1 MRCKCTGVK
10 HLRTFEVGFDI
21 LMTSII
27 QHTFIY
33 PIKSLAGIACD
44 SLVLTDRGARGDRR
58 WMLVD
63 NDGRFISQRE
73 WPKLCLMRMLLANDG
88 FESIEPN
95 GERQLIPFAI
105 ESGTTR
111 DVTIWSDVAFS
122 IEAPQQVNQFF
133 SRALDMPCSLVYM
146 PDDSHRYADST
157 YAGDSQL
164 TSFSDAFPLLL
175 IGSASLLELNRRL
188 KTAGHGEI
196 GWDRFRPNIV
206 VATHEP
212 HVEDSWAEFRMGEAE
227 AKGVKLCSR
236 CVMTTVDQTTGLAGK
251 EPLKTLAQY
260 RSMKNKIMF
269 GQNVIAQQGTI
280 RIGDA
285 VSVKRVALPSNA
297 EF

>member
-1 MRCKCTGVK
+1 
-10 HLRTFEVGFDI
+10 
-21 LMTSII
+21 MTSII

-33 PIKSLAGIACD
+33 PVKSLAGIACD

-63 NDGRFISQRE
+63 NGGRFISQRE
-73 WPKLCLMRMLLANDG
+73 WPKLCLMRMLMADDG
-88 FESIEPN
+88 FEIVAPN
-95 GERQLIPFAI
+95 GESLLVPFAI

-111 DVTIWSDVAFS
+111 EVSIWSDIAS
-122 IEAPQQVNQFF
+122 AIESPLQINQFF
-133 SRALDMPCSLVYM
+133 SRALDMSCSLVYM
-146 PDDSHRYADST
+146 PEDSHRYVDST
-157 YAGDSQL
+157 YAGDGQL

-175 IGSASLLELNRRL
+175 IGSSSLLELNRRL
-188 KTAGHGEI
+188 KMAGQLEI

-206 VATHEP
+206 VATDEP

-227 AKGVKLCSR
+227 AIGVKLCSR
-236 CVMTTVDQTTGLAGK
+236 CVMTTVDQTSGMTGK

-280 RIGDA
+280 RVGDT
-285 VSVKRVALPSNA
+285 VSVKRIAFPLNA

>member
-1 MRCKCTGVK
+1 
-10 HLRTFEVGFDI
+10 
-21 LMTSII
+21 MTSTI

-63 NDGRFISQRE
+63 NGGRFISQRE
-73 WPKLCLMRMLLANDG
+73 WPKLCLMRMLMADDG
-88 FESIEPN
+88 FEIVAPN
-95 GERQLIPFAI
+95 GESLLVPFAI

-111 DVTIWSDVAFS
+111 EVSIWSDIAS
-122 IEAPQQVNQFF
+122 AIESPLQINQFF
-133 SRALDMPCSLVYM
+133 SRALDMSCSLVYM
-146 PDDSHRYADST
+146 PEDSHRYVDST
-157 YAGDSQL
+157 YAGDGQL

-175 IGSASLLELNRRL
+175 IGSSSLLELNRRL
-188 KTAGHGEI
+188 KMAGQLEI

-206 VATHEP
+206 VATDEP

-227 AKGVKLCSR
+227 AIGVKLCSR
-236 CVMTTVDQTTGLAGK
+236 CVMTTVDQTSGMTGK

-280 RIGDA
+280 RVGDT
-285 VSVKRVALPSNA
+285 VSVKRIAFPLNA

>member
-1 MRCKCTGVK
+1 
-10 HLRTFEVGFDI
+10 
-21 LMTSII
+21 MTSII

-33 PIKSLAGIACD
+33 PVKSLAGIACD
-44 SLVLTDRGARGDRR
+44 SLVLTDRGAKGDRR

-63 NDGRFISQRE
+63 NGGRFISQRE
-73 WPKLCLMRMLLANDG
+73 WPKLCLMRMLMADDG
-88 FESIEPN
+88 FEIVAPN
-95 GERQLIPFAI
+95 GESLLVPFAI

-111 DVTIWSDVAFS
+111 EVSIWSDIAS
-122 IEAPQQVNQFF
+122 AIESPLQINQFF
-133 SRALDMPCSLVYM
+133 SRALDMSCSLVYM
-146 PDDSHRYADST
+146 PEDSHRYVDST
-157 YAGDSQL
+157 YAGDGQL

-175 IGSASLLELNRRL
+175 IGSSSLLELNRRL
-188 KTAGHGEI
+188 KMAGQLEI

-206 VATHEP
+206 VATDEP

-227 AKGVKLCSR
+227 AIGVKLCSR
-236 CVMTTVDQTTGLAGK
+236 CVMTTVDQTSGMTGK

-280 RIGDA
+280 RVGDT
-285 VSVKRVALPSNA
+285 VSVKRIAFPLNA

>member
-1 MRCKCTGVK
+1 
-10 HLRTFEVGFDI
+10 
-21 LMTSII
+21 MTSII

-33 PIKSLAGIACD
+33 PVKSLAGIACD

-63 NDGRFISQRE
+63 NGGRFISQRE
-73 WPKLCLMRMLLANDG
+73 WPKLCLMRMLMADDG
-88 FESIEPN
+88 FEIVAPN
-95 GERQLIPFAI
+95 GESLLVPFAI

-111 DVTIWSDVAFS
+111 EVSIWSDIAS
-122 IEAPQQVNQFF
+122 AIESPLQINQFF
-133 SRALDMPCSLVYM
+133 SRALDMSCSLVYM
-146 PDDSHRYADST
+146 PEDSHRYVDST
-157 YAGDSQL
+157 YAGDGHL

-175 IGSASLLELNRRL
+175 IGSSSLLELNRRL
-188 KTAGHGEI
+188 KMAGQLEI

-206 VATHEP
+206 VATDEP
-212 HVEDSWAEFRMGEAE
+212 HVEDSWAEFLMGDVEAN
-227 AKGVKLCSR
+227 GVKLCSR

-280 RIGDA
+280 RVGDT
-285 VSVKRVALPSNA
+285 VSVKRIAFPLNA

>member
-1 MRCKCTGVK
+1 
-10 HLRTFEVGFDI
+10 
-21 LMTSII
+21 MTSII

-44 SLVLTDRGARGDRR
+44 SLVLTDRGAKGDRR

-63 NDGRFISQRE
+63 NGGRFISQRE
-73 WPKLCLMRMLLANDG
+73 WPKLCLMRMLMADDG
-88 FESIEPN
+88 FEIVAPN
-95 GERQLIPFAI
+95 GESLLVPFAI

-111 DVTIWSDVAFS
+111 EVSIWSDIAS
-122 IEAPQQVNQFF
+122 AIESPLQINQFF
-133 SRALDMPCSLVYM
+133 SRALDMSCSLVYM
-146 PDDSHRYADST
+146 PEDSHRYVDST
-157 YAGDSQL
+157 YAGDGQL

-175 IGSASLLELNRRL
+175 IGSSSLLELNRRL
-188 KTAGHGEI
+188 KTVGQLEI

-206 VATHEP
+206 VATDEP

-227 AKGVKLCSR
+227 AIGVKLCSR
-236 CVMTTVDQTTGLAGK
+236 CVMTTVDQTSGMTGK

-280 RIGDA
+280 RVGDT
-285 VSVKRVALPSNA
+285 VSVKRIAFPLNA

>member
-1 MRCKCTGVK
+1 
-10 HLRTFEVGFDI
+10 
-21 LMTSII
+21 MTSII

-44 SLVLTDRGARGDRR
+44 SLVLTDRGAKGDRR

-63 NDGRFISQRE
+63 NGGRFISQRE
-73 WPKLCLMRMLLANDG
+73 WPKLCLMRMLMADDG
-88 FESIEPN
+88 FEIVAPN
-95 GERQLIPFAI
+95 GESLLVPFAI

-111 DVTIWSDVAFS
+111 EVSIWSDIAS
-122 IEAPQQVNQFF
+122 AIESPLQINQFF
-133 SRALDMPCSLVYM
+133 SRALDMSCSLVYM
-146 PDDSHRYADST
+146 PEDSHRYVDST
-157 YAGDSQL
+157 YAGDGQL

-175 IGSASLLELNRRL
+175 IGSSSLLELNRRL
-188 KTAGHGEI
+188 KMAGQLEI

-206 VATHEP
+206 VATDEP

-227 AKGVKLCSR
+227 AIGVKLCSR
-236 CVMTTVDQTTGLAGK
+236 CVMTTVDQTSGMTGK

-280 RIGDA
+280 RVGDT
-285 VSVKRVALPSNA
+285 VSVKRIAFPLNA

>member
-1 MRCKCTGVK
+1 
-10 HLRTFEVGFDI
+10 
-21 LMTSII
+21 MTSII

-33 PIKSLAGIACD
+33 PVKSLAGIACD
-44 SLVLTDRGARGDRR
+44 SLVLTDRGAKGDRR

-63 NDGRFISQRE
+63 NGGRFISQRE
-73 WPKLCLMRMLLANDG
+73 WPKLCLMRMLMADDG
-88 FESIEPN
+88 FEIVAPN
-95 GERQLIPFAI
+95 GESLLVPFAI

-111 DVTIWSDVAFS
+111 EVSIWSDIAS
-122 IEAPQQVNQFF
+122 AIESPLQINQFF
-133 SRALDMPCSLVYM
+133 SRALDMSCSLVYM
-146 PDDSHRYADST
+146 PEDSHRYVDST
-157 YAGDSQL
+157 YAGDGHL

-175 IGSASLLELNRRL
+175 IGSSSLLELNRRL
-188 KTAGHGEI
+188 KMAGQLEI

-206 VATHEP
+206 VATDEP

-227 AKGVKLCSR
+227 AIGVKLCSR
-236 CVMTTVDQTTGLAGK
+236 CVMTTVDQTSGMTGK

-280 RIGDA
+280 RVGDT
-285 VSVKRVALPSNA
+285 VSVKRIAFPLNA

>member
-1 MRCKCTGVK
+1 
-10 HLRTFEVGFDI
+10 
-21 LMTSII
+21 MTSTI

-44 SLVLTDRGARGDRR
+44 SLVLTDRGAKGDRR

-63 NDGRFISQRE
+63 NGGRFISQRE
-73 WPKLCLMRMLLANDG
+73 WPKLCLMRMLMADDG
-88 FESIEPN
+88 FEIVAPN
-95 GERQLIPFAI
+95 GESLLVPFAI

-111 DVTIWSDVAFS
+111 EVSIWSDIAS
-122 IEAPQQVNQFF
+122 AIESPLQINQFF
-133 SRALDMPCSLVYM
+133 SRALDMSCSLVYM
-146 PDDSHRYADST
+146 PDTSYRYADST
-157 YAGDSQL
+157 YAGDGQL

-188 KTAGHGEI
+188 KTVGQLEI

-206 VATHEP
+206 VATDEP

-227 AKGVKLCSR
+227 AIGVKLCSR
-236 CVMTTVDQTTGLAGK
+236 CVMTTVDQTSGMTGK

-280 RIGDA
+280 RVGDT
-285 VSVKRVALPSNA
+285 VSVKRIAFPLNA

>member
-1 MRCKCTGVK
+1 
-10 HLRTFEVGFDI
+10 
-21 LMTSII
+21 MTSII

-33 PIKSLAGIACD
+33 PVKSLAGIACD

-63 NDGRFISQRE
+63 NGGRFISKRE
-73 WPKLCLMRMLLANDG
+73 WPKLCLMRMLMADDG
-88 FESIEPN
+88 FEIVAPN
-95 GERQLIPFAI
+95 GESLLVPFAI

-111 DVTIWSDVAFS
+111 EVSIWSDIAS
-122 IEAPQQVNQFF
+122 AIESPLQINQFF
-133 SRALDMPCSLVYM
+133 SRALDMSCSLVYM
-146 PDDSHRYADST
+146 PEDSHRYVDST
-157 YAGDSQL
+157 YAGDGQL

-175 IGSASLLELNRRL
+175 IGSSSLLELNRRL
-188 KTAGHGEI
+188 KMAGQLEI

-206 VATHEP
+206 VATDEP

-227 AKGVKLCSR
+227 AIGVKLCSR
-236 CVMTTVDQTTGLAGK
+236 CVMTTVDQTSGMTGK

-280 RIGDA
+280 RVGDT
-285 VSVKRVALPSNA
+285 VSVKRIAFPLNA